1 MRSLPLV
8 CLLGL
13 TVGSTAVLV
22 LSVQPA
28 AIAKGQES
36 PQDQTIRVGVP
47 LVNLYATVLDKH
59 KALVANLDQ
68 KDFRVYEDNVEQKV
82 TFFSREKTLPL
93 RLGLLIDTSGSEANT
108 LGFEQQAAS
117 QFLQHVLQE
126 GDTAFVIA
134 FDSDVDFLADWTNDV
149 GALQRTIR
157 QAKIEIGG
165 DSHLP
170 PGEPKPARAL
180 HPYAGGG
187 TRLYDAVA
195 LECRLKMTSAA
206 GRKALVILTDARDE
220 GSRMNLK
227 QAIEAAQRTD
237 TRIQI
242 LLVYNLKAG
251 PDFEA
256 AKQLAEETG
265 GRAIDA
271 YDENHLQKAFDDISE
286 QLHNEYSLGYYPTN
300 TKLDGKY
307 RSLKIEMTN
316 KDYKPLTREGYFAR
330 AAGN

>member
-1 MRSLPLV
+1 MRSLSLV
-8 CLLGL
+8 CLLGI
-13 TVGSTAVLV
+13 TVGSAGLSV
-22 LSVQPA
+22 LSVQPT
-28 AIAKGQES
+28 AIAKGQEA
-36 PQDQTIRVGVP
+36 PQGQTIRVGVP

-59 KALVANLDQ
+59 KAIVPNLDQ
-68 KDFRVYEDNVEQKV
+68 KDFRVYEDSVEQKV
-82 TFFSREKTLPL
+82 TFFSREKTLSL

-117 QFLQHVLQE
+117 QFLHRVLQE

-134 FDSDVDFLADWTNDV
+134 FDSDVDVLADWTNDV
-149 GALQRTIR
+149 ASLQGAIR
-157 QAKIEIGG
+157 QSRIEIGG

-187 TRLYDAVA
+187 TRLYDAIS
-195 LECRLKMTSAA
+195 LECRLKMNSTA
-206 GRKALVILTDARDE
+206 GRKVLVILTDARDE
-220 GSRMNLK
+220 GSRINLK
-227 QAIEAAQRTD
+227 QAIEAAQRSD

-242 LLVYNLKAG
+242 LLVYNLKAR
-251 PDFEA
+251 PEFEA

-265 GRAIDA
+265 GRTIDA
-271 YDENHLQKAFDDISE
+271 YDESHLQKAFDDISE

-307 RSLKIEMTN
+307 RSLRIEMTN

-330 AAGN
+330 AAGK

>member
-1 MRSLPLV
+1 MRCLSLV
-8 CLLGL
+8 SLLGL
-13 TVGSTAVLV
+13 TFGSTGLLV
-22 LSVQPA
+22 LSVQPT
-28 AIAKGQES
+28 AIAKAQES
-36 PQDQTIRVGVP
+36 PQNQTIRVGVP
-47 LVNLYATVLDKH
+47 LVNLYATVVDKH
-59 KALVANLDQ
+59 KATVPNLDQ

-117 QFLQHVLQE
+117 QFLHHVLQE
-126 GDTAFVIA
+126 GDTGFVIA
-134 FDSDVDFLADWTNDV
+134 FDADVDVLADWTSDV
-149 GALQRTIR
+149 DSLQRAIR
-157 QAKIEIGG
+157 RSKIEIGG

-170 PGEPKPARAL
+170 PGQPKAARAL

-195 LECRLKMTSAA
+195 LECRLKMASAA
-206 GRKALVILTDARDE
+206 GRKVLVILTDARDE
-220 GSRMNLK
+220 GSRISLK

-242 LLVYNLKAG
+242 LLVYNLKAR
-251 PDFEA
+251 PEFEA

-265 GRAIDA
+265 GRATDA
-271 YDENHLQKAFDDISE
+271 YDETHLQKAFDDISE
-286 QLHNEYSLGYYPTN
+286 QLHNQYSLGYYPTN

-307 RSLKIEMTN
+307 RSLRIEMTN
-316 KDYKPLTREGYFAR
+316 KEYKPLTREGYFAR